1 MLSLEKMSPRTIT
14 SANYITSVNGMLH
27 PTRMMSEH
35 DFLYILD
42 GTWEVI
48 EEGISYELQTD
59 DLLILCAGRHHT
71 GVRLCNPGNRHM
83 YFHVLPTEA
92 ERCGNKQQGLSE
104 RMAVVR
110 RTEAMNM
117 EITEETEP
125 GTAGKNEEAG
135 CERKERCTEQSKE
148 KTQKICMDKME
159 AAEGSED
166 PRFLRSHTLI
176 HCQKEPKI
184 RQYFHELIS
193 AYWGGDAQ
201 REDRLTLLFNL
212 ILCELSSLQTETAG
226 GPGSNSMLE
235 QVRQKI
241 YSNPQVFFSA
251 PEMAAEFYICPR
263 TLNNRLRASC
273 SQTFSAYQMD
283 LKLEM
288 VREFLSHQPDAKL
301 HEAAVNFGFYDE
313 FHLSKAF
320 KKKYGYPPSKL
331 RGSIDKKGTLD

>member
-1 MLSLEKMSPRTIT
+1 MLFLEKMSPRTIT

-48 EEGISYELQTD
+48 EEGIPYELQTD

-104 RMAVVR
+104 RK
-110 RTEAMNM
+110 ESCM
-117 EITEETEP
+117 EH
-125 GTAGKNEEAG
+125 GKEN
-135 CERKERCTEQSKE
+135 
-148 KTQKICMDKME
+148 TQKICMDKME

-201 REDRLTLLFNL
+201 REERLTLLFNL
-212 ILCELSSLQTETAG
+212 ILCELSSLQAETAG

-241 YSNPQVFFSA
+241 YSNPQVFFFSTGDGGGVLHLPPH
-251 PEMAAEFYICPR
+251 PEQP
-263 TLNNRLRASC
+263 
-273 SQTFSAYQMD
+273 
-283 LKLEM
+283 
-288 VREFLSHQPDAKL
+288 VPGFL
-301 HEAAVNFGFYDE
+301 
-313 FHLSKAF
+313 
-320 KKKYGYPPSKL
+320 
-331 RGSIDKKGTLD
+331 

>member
-1 MLSLEKMSPRTIT
+1 
-14 SANYITSVNGMLH
+14 
-27 PTRMMSEH
+27 
-35 DFLYILD
+35 
-42 GTWEVI
+42 
-48 EEGISYELQTD
+48 
-59 DLLILCAGRHHT
+59 
-71 GVRLCNPGNRHM
+71 
-83 YFHVLPTEA
+83 
-92 ERCGNKQQGLSE
+92 
-104 RMAVVR
+104 
-110 RTEAMNM
+110 
-117 EITEETEP
+117 
-125 GTAGKNEEAG
+125 
-135 CERKERCTEQSKE
+135 
-148 KTQKICMDKME
+148 ME

-166 PRFLRSHTLI
+166 PLFLRSHTLI

-212 ILCELSSLQTETAG
+212 ILCELSSLQAEAAG

-263 TLNNRLRASC
+263 TLNNRFRASC
-273 SQTFSAYQMD
+273 NQTFSAYQMD

-288 VREFLSHQPDAKL
+288 VREFLAHQPDAKL

-320 KKKYGYPPSKL
+320 KKKYGYPPSN
-331 RGSIDKKGTLD
+331 GTAVHD

>member
-1 MLSLEKMSPRTIT
+1 MLSLEKMVPRTIT

-27 PTRMMSEH
+27 PTRTMTEH

-48 EEGISYELQTD
+48 EEGIPYELQTD

-83 YFHVLPTEA
+83 YFHVLPTE
-92 ERCGNKQQGLSE
+92 G
-104 RMAVVR
+104 
-110 RTEAMNM
+110 
-117 EITEETEP
+117 
-125 GTAGKNEEAG
+125 
-135 CERKERCTEQSKE
+135 EQSR
-148 KTQKICMDKME
+148 KTCMDKME
-159 AAEGSED
+159 ATKTSED
-166 PRFLRSHTLI
+166 SRFLRSHTLI

-212 ILCELSSLQTETAG
+212 ILCELASLQEETAG
-226 GPGSNSMLE
+226 GAGSNSMLE
-235 QVRQKI
+235 RVRQKI

-263 TLNNRLRASC
+263 TLNNRFRASC
-273 SQTFSAYQMD
+273 NQTFSAYQMD

-288 VREFLSHQPDAKL
+288 VREFLTHQPDAKL

>member
-48 EEGISYELQTD
+48 EEGIPYELQTD

-83 YFHVLPTEA
+83 YFHVLPTE
-92 ERCGNKQQGLSE
+92 G
-104 RMAVVR
+104 
-110 RTEAMNM
+110 
-117 EITEETEP
+117 
-125 GTAGKNEEAG
+125 
-135 CERKERCTEQSKE
+135 EQSR
-148 KTQKICMDKME
+148 KTCMDKME
-159 AAEGSED
+159 ATKTSED
-166 PRFLRSHTLI
+166 SRFLRSHTLI

-212 ILCELSSLQTETAG
+212 ILCELASLQEETAG
-226 GPGSNSMLE
+226 GAGSNSMLE
-235 QVRQKI
+235 RVRQKI

-263 TLNNRLRASC
+263 TLNNRFRASC
-273 SQTFSAYQMD
+273 NQTFSAYQMD

-313 FHLSKAF
+313 FHLSKTF

>member
-1 MLSLEKMSPRTIT
+1 MLSLEKMVPRTIT

-27 PTRMMSEH
+27 PTRTMTEH

-48 EEGISYELQTD
+48 EEGIPYELQTD

-83 YFHVLPTEA
+83 YFHVPPTE
-92 ERCGNKQQGLSE
+92 G
-104 RMAVVR
+104 
-110 RTEAMNM
+110 
-117 EITEETEP
+117 
-125 GTAGKNEEAG
+125 
-135 CERKERCTEQSKE
+135 EQSR
-148 KTQKICMDKME
+148 KTCMDKME
-159 AAEGSED
+159 ATKTSED
-166 PRFLRSHTLI
+166 SRFLRSHTLI

-212 ILCELSSLQTETAG
+212 ILCELASLQEETAG
-226 GPGSNSMLE
+226 GAGSNSMLE
-235 QVRQKI
+235 RVRQKI

-263 TLNNRLRASC
+263 TLNNRFRASC
-273 SQTFSAYQMD
+273 NQTFSAYQMD

-313 FHLSKAF
+313 FHLSKTF

>member
-1 MLSLEKMSPRTIT
+1 MLSLEKMVPRTIT

-27 PTRMMSEH
+27 PTRTMTEH

-48 EEGISYELQTD
+48 EEGIPYELQTD
-59 DLLILCAGRHHT
+59 DLLILCAGRYHT

-83 YFHVLPTEA
+83 YFHVLPTE
-92 ERCGNKQQGLSE
+92 G
-104 RMAVVR
+104 
-110 RTEAMNM
+110 
-117 EITEETEP
+117 
-125 GTAGKNEEAG
+125 
-135 CERKERCTEQSKE
+135 EQSR
-148 KTQKICMDKME
+148 KTCMDKME
-159 AAEGSED
+159 ATKTSED
-166 PRFLRSHTLI
+166 SRFLRSHTLI

-212 ILCELSSLQTETAG
+212 ILCELASLQEETAG
-226 GPGSNSMLE
+226 GAGSNSMLE
-235 QVRQKI
+235 RVRQKI

-263 TLNNRLRASC
+263 TLNNRFRASC
-273 SQTFSAYQMD
+273 NQTFSAYQMD

>member
-1 MLSLEKMSPRTIT
+1 
-14 SANYITSVNGMLH
+14 
-27 PTRMMSEH
+27 
-35 DFLYILD
+35 
-42 GTWEVI
+42 
-48 EEGISYELQTD
+48 
-59 DLLILCAGRHHT
+59 
-71 GVRLCNPGNRHM
+71 
-83 YFHVLPTEA
+83 
-92 ERCGNKQQGLSE
+92 
-104 RMAVVR
+104 
-110 RTEAMNM
+110 
-117 EITEETEP
+117 
-125 GTAGKNEEAG
+125 
-135 CERKERCTEQSKE
+135 
-148 KTQKICMDKME
+148 ME

-212 ILCELSSLQTETAG
+212 ILCDSLRCRRRLQAG
-226 GPGSNSMLE
+226 RGVIPCWSRCGRKFIPTRRS
-235 QVRQKI
+235 
-241 YSNPQVFFSA
+241 FSA
-251 PEMAAEFYICPR
+251 PEMAAGVLHLPPHPKQPV
-263 TLNNRLRASC
+263 TASC

-288 VREFLSHQPDAKL
+288 VREFLAHQPDAKL

>member
-27 PTRMMSEH
+27 PTRRMSEH

-92 ERCGNKQQGLSE
+92 ERCRNKQQGLSE
-104 RMAVVR
+104 R
-110 RTEAMNM
+110 
-117 EITEETEP
+117 
-125 GTAGKNEEAG
+125 
-135 CERKERCTEQSKE
+135 KEGCTEQGKE
-148 KTQKICMDKME
+148 KTQKNTQKICMDKME
-159 AAEGSED
+159 AAESSED
-166 PRFLRSHTLI
+166 PRFLCSHTLI

-212 ILCELSSLQTETAG
+212 ILCELSSLQAEMTG
-226 GPGSNSMLE
+226 GLGSNSMLE

-263 TLNNRLRASC
+263 TLNNRFRASC
-273 SQTFSAYQMD
+273 NQTFSAYQMD

>member
-135 CERKERCTEQSKE
+135 CERKKR
-148 KTQKICMDKME
+148 
-159 AAEGSED
+159 
-166 PRFLRSHTLI
+166 
-176 HCQKEPKI
+176 
-184 RQYFHELIS
+184 
-193 AYWGGDAQ
+193 
-201 REDRLTLLFNL
+201 
-212 ILCELSSLQTETAG
+212 
-226 GPGSNSMLE
+226 
-235 QVRQKI
+235 
-241 YSNPQVFFSA
+241 
-251 PEMAAEFYICPR
+251 
-263 TLNNRLRASC
+263 
-273 SQTFSAYQMD
+273 
-283 LKLEM
+283 
-288 VREFLSHQPDAKL
+288 
-301 HEAAVNFGFYDE
+301 
-313 FHLSKAF
+313 
-320 KKKYGYPPSKL
+320 
-331 RGSIDKKGTLD
+331 

>member
-48 EEGISYELQTD
+48 EEGIPYELQTD

-117 EITEETEP
+117 EIT
-125 GTAGKNEEAG
+125 
-135 CERKERCTEQSKE
+135 
-148 KTQKICMDKME
+148 
-159 AAEGSED
+159 
-166 PRFLRSHTLI
+166 
-176 HCQKEPKI
+176 
-184 RQYFHELIS
+184 
-193 AYWGGDAQ
+193 
-201 REDRLTLLFNL
+201 
-212 ILCELSSLQTETAG
+212 
-226 GPGSNSMLE
+226 
-235 QVRQKI
+235 
-241 YSNPQVFFSA
+241 
-251 PEMAAEFYICPR
+251 
-263 TLNNRLRASC
+263 
-273 SQTFSAYQMD
+273 
-283 LKLEM
+283 
-288 VREFLSHQPDAKL
+288 
-301 HEAAVNFGFYDE
+301 
-313 FHLSKAF
+313 
-320 KKKYGYPPSKL
+320 
-331 RGSIDKKGTLD
+331 

>member
-1 MLSLEKMSPRTIT
+1 MLSLEKMVPRTIT

-27 PTRMMSEH
+27 PTRTMTEH

-48 EEGISYELQTD
+48 EEGIPYELQTD

-83 YFHVLPTEA
+83 YFHVLPTE
-92 ERCGNKQQGLSE
+92 G
-104 RMAVVR
+104 
-110 RTEAMNM
+110 
-117 EITEETEP
+117 
-125 GTAGKNEEAG
+125 
-135 CERKERCTEQSKE
+135 EQSR
-148 KTQKICMDKME
+148 KTCMDKME
-159 AAEGSED
+159 ATKTSED
-166 PRFLRSHTLI
+166 SRFLRSHTLI

-201 REDRLTLLFNL
+201 REDRLTLLLNL
-212 ILCELSSLQTETAG
+212 ILCELSSLQAEMAG

-263 TLNNRLRASC
+263 TLNNRFRASC
-273 SQTFSAYQMD
+273 NQTFSAYQMD

-313 FHLSKAF
+313 FHLSKTF